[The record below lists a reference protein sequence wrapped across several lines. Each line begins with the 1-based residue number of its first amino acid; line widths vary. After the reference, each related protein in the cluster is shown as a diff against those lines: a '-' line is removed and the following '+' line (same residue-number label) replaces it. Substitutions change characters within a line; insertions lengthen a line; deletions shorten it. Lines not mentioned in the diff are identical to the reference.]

1 MSADYFILL
10 PDGSRDGPYA
20 EEELLDLIDA
30 GDLEPG
36 SQCLH
41 AATGEVSE
49 AGRLFTVVAPAA
61 VPSAPKPPV
70 PVQWKPASP
79 SREASAAPPAA
90 RARSSPGYSGNRG
103 LLSFSFSL
111 LLAGAFIAAG
121 VYLRAWAPPLLAIGL
136 LAGMTLLLIVTL
148 RRMRIRYVITRGRV
162 EIITG
167 LLTKSSREI
176 PIAEIRAITVAH
188 PGLAGLLGMGSI
200 TFSPS
205 PGAPD
210 ITFHGVWFPGR
221 LKSMVRRAQ
230 FTPPGDSR

>member
-1 MSADYFILL
+1 MNAEYFILL

-36 SQCLH
+36 SRCLH
-41 AATGEVSE
+41 AATGKVSA
-49 AGRLFTVVAPAA
+49 AGRLFTVVTPAA
-61 VPSAPKPPV
+61 VSSAPEPPAPV
-70 PVQWKPASP
+70 PWKP
-79 SREASAAPPAA
+79 APPAA
-90 RARSSPGYSGNRG
+90 SRPVEHPRPALSYSGNRG
-103 LLSFSFSL
+103 FLSFSFSL
-111 LLAGAFIAAG
+111 FLAGAFIAAG
-121 VYLRAWAPPLLAIGL
+121 VYLRSWSPSLLAIGL

-148 RRMRIRYVITRGRV
+148 RRRGIRYVITHGRV

-188 PGLAGLLGMGSI
+188 QGLTSLLGMGSI
-200 TFSPS
+200 TFSPP
-205 PGAPD
+205 PGTPD

-221 LKSMVRRAQ
+221 LKSRVRRAQ
-230 FTPPGDSR
+230 SMRSGGH